1 MIRDDVAFLIQ
12 EEPKSRGV
20 TEKAERSEYMVYCQ
34 VKSVSRSDVWKAKAI
49 GLDPEIVLVIADPID
64 YHGERIVVYNNKEYE
79 VLRTYDTGA
88 GFEITLQRARGF
100 AGDAEA
106 GAEQ

>member
-1 MIRDDVAFLIQ
+1 MIRDDIAFLIRQ
-12 EEPKSRGV
+12 DPKTRGV

-34 VKSVSRSDVWKAKAI
+34 VKSVSRSDIWQAKAI
-49 GLDPEIVLVIADPID
+49 GLEPEIVLVIADPID
-64 YHGERIVVYNNKEYE
+64 YHGEQIVVYNEKEYE

-100 AGDAEA
+100 AREAELD
-106 GAEQ
+106 Q